1 MIKTENLKKSYNDNI
16 VLNLPELHIQ
26 RGESFG
32 LVGNN
37 GAGKTTFFS
46 LILDLIEA
54 SEGKILSNEQ
64 DVKQSEHWKPYTG
77 AYLDENFLIDFL
89 TPDEYFDFIARL
101 YGLTRQDYDE
111 FLEKFSSLF
120 NEEIIGTKKFIRELS
135 KGNQKKVGI
144 AAAFMSR
151 PDVIILDEPFP
162 HLDPS
167 SVMRLKEII
176 QKEKNDRNPTILIS
190 SHDLNHITEVCERIV
205 LLEKGNVLKDLKSSE
220 NALQQL
226 NDYFQ

>member
-1 MIKTENLKKSYNDNI
+1 MINTENLKKAYDNNI
-16 VLNLPELHIQ
+16 VLNLPNLQIMQ
-26 RGESFG
+26 GESFG

-54 SEGKILSNEQ
+54 SEGRILSNEQ
-64 DVKQSEHWKPYTG
+64 DVKQSEHWKFYTG

-101 YGLTRQDYDE
+101 YQLTKQDYDE
-111 FLEKFSSLF
+111 FLLVFSSFF

-144 AAAFMSR
+144 AAAFMSQ

-205 LLEKGNVLKDLKSSE
+205 LLEMGDVLKDLRSEE

-226 NDYFQ
+226 KEYFQ

>member
-1 MIKTENLKKSYNDNI
+1 MIKTENLKKAYDKNI
-16 VLNLPELHIQ
+16 VLNLPDLQIGP
-26 RGESFG
+26 GESFG

-54 SEGKILSNEQ
+54 TEGRILSNEEN
-64 DVKQSEHWKPYTG
+64 VKQSEHWKRYTG

-89 TPDEYFDFIARL
+89 TPDEYFEFIARL
-101 YGLTRQDYDE
+101 YQLSKQDYDD
-111 FLEKFSSLF
+111 FLEIFSSF
-120 NEEIIGTKKFIRELS
+120 FKEEIVGTKKFIRELS

-176 QKEKNDRNPTILIS
+176 QKERNERNPTVLIS

-205 LLEKGNVLKDLKSSE
+205 LLEKGDVLKDLRSEE
-220 NALQQL
+220 NALQAL
-226 NDYFQ
+226 KEYFQ

>member
-46 LILDLIEA
+46 LILDLIEV
-54 SEGKILSNEQ
+54 SEGKILSNEH
-64 DVKQSEHWKPYTG
+64 DVKQSEHWKIYTG